1 MTKPLFLNIIFIIGV
16 VTFLLGILD
25 PLEGSVV
32 ICFGAVLI
40 SISSFF
46 KKETFFKWFLIA
58 TLLVLFGVIAL
69 FVVSS
74 FGGLGKDA
82 LSPWWGLVLI
92 PYPVGWIMGVVLL
105 IKRVLHSF
113 KNKTLPNDPQIK
125 V

>member
-1 MTKPLFLNIIFIIGV
+1 
-16 VTFLLGILD
+16 
-25 PLEGSVV
+25 V
-32 ICFGAVLI
+32 ICFGAILI
-40 SISSFF
+40 TLVSYFR
-46 KKETFFKWFLIA
+46 KETFFKWFLMA
-58 TLLVLFGVIAL
+58 TLMVLFGVIAL

-105 IKRVLHSF
+105 IKRALHSF